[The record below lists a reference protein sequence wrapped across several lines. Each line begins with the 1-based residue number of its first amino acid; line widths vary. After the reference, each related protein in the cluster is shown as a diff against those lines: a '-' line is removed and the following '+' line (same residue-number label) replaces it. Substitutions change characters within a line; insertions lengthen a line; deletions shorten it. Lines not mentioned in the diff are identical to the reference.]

1 MSYLV
6 VVGLL
11 GLLGTALIAMLYY
24 HKAAISQ
31 LLAEQERQRAEAA
44 EADVKQRH
52 RLDRA
57 LNTLHETH
65 REETIHETA
74 QTHLAKRSDF
84 DNDWSGP
91 GGMRGEGP
99 RATPATSAAAAD
111 STDATGH
118 FIHRPDLR

>member
-1 MSYLV
+1 MSYLIV
-6 VVGLL
+6 AGLL
-11 GLLGTALIAMLYY
+11 ALLGSVLLALLYR
-24 HKAAISQ
+24 HNAAISRH
-31 LLAEQERQRAEAA
+31 LADQAQQRAEAA
-44 EADVKQRH
+44 EADLKQR
-52 RLDRA
+52 RQLDKA
-57 LNTLHETH
+57 LNSLHETH

-84 DNDWSGP
+84 DNGWAGP